1 MTEFSHHID
10 YDAMQREMQ
19 ALRKRIEELEAHRRR
34 PFRRWSWHWLPI
46 TAAVL
51 LALGVL
57 GAQNKNKPDA
67 LFIDSN
73 GNVGINQTSPSET
86 LDVNGTAVIRDKAAL
101 QGDLAVGKNL
111 DVTGNAA
118 LRGDL
123 AVGKNLD
130 VSGQLQA
137 KGVIPP
143 ANSQKLP
150 GNSGV
155 IIGNSDIYFANTP
168 HAHTAQGNQQGFA
181 AIENDSTQNYNALM
195 ILGRSRTNCPP
206 CDRVVELMDKLGI
219 GKPNP
224 QAPLDVAGEIRGK
237 PWVSTEYVVDQGKT
251 SGHWSGELPMTKADH
266 SVCFLTGVKGN
277 FQGEQEYVRI
287 VQDGDRWKLKAN
299 SWQNSV
305 AVWARCIGAPDDSWK

>member
-1 MTEFSHHID
+1 MTEFSHHSD
-10 YDAMQREMQ
+10 YDEMQREMQ
-19 ALRKRIEELEAHRRR
+19 ALRKRIEDLEAHRRR
-34 PFRRWSWHWLPI
+34 PFMRWSWRWLPI
-46 TAAVL
+46 AAAVL

-57 GAQNKNKPDA
+57 GAQNQNKPDA
-67 LFIDSN
+67 LYIAPN

-86 LDVNGTAVIRDKAAL
+86 LDVNGTAVIRDKAAF
-101 QGDLAVGKNL
+101 QGDLAVGKNME
-111 DVTGNAA
+111 VTGNAVV
-118 LRGDL
+118 R
-123 AVGKNLD
+123 
-130 VSGQLQA
+130 GQLQA

-150 GNSGV
+150 DNSGV

-168 HAHTAQGNQQGFA
+168 HDHTAQGNQQGFA
-181 AIENDSTQNYNALM
+181 AIENDSSHYKALM

-206 CDRVVELMDKLGI
+206 CDRVVDLMDKLGI

-237 PWVSTEYVVDQGKT
+237 PWVSTEYVLNQGDT
-251 SGHWSGELPMTKADH
+251 SSKWSGELQMTKADH
-266 SVCFLTGVKGN
+266 SVCFLTGVKGR

-299 SWQNSV
+299 SWQASV
-305 AVWARCIGAPDDSWK
+305 AVWARCIGAPDDSW